1 LEKFYIMDL
10 SLTEEQQMIRQTAR
24 EFADKEL
31 LPTAAYF
38 DEQQKFPYEIW
49 KKLGQL
55 GFMGLLVPA
64 EYGGVGADTISYVLA
79 LEEIARGH
87 PAVSTFMSVN
97 NSLISYGIWRFGSEE
112 QKRKYLPPLATGEQ
126 LGGYALTEP
135 DSGSDA
141 VKMKTRAIKQGDT
154 YVLNGSKMFITS
166 GESGHVFLVFAV
178 TAKEQGSNGISCFI
192 VEKGFG
198 GLKVGKKLDK
208 LGMRASDTTELLF
221 EDCEVPAANLLGSE
235 GQGFKLAMQLLD
247 GGRIGIATQ
256 ALGIAQAA
264 FELAR
269 QYATER
275 QQFGQPIYDFQAIQF
290 MIADMGTRIEAS
302 RLLVHQA
309 AALRDAG
316 ADCGKQA
323 SMAKLFASETAMW
336 VTTKAVQIFGGYG
349 YIKEY
354 PVERYFRDAKVTEI
368 YEGTSEIQRLVI
380 SKHLLRSLKS

>member
-1 LEKFYIMDL
+1 MDL
-10 SLTEEQQMIRQTAR
+10 NLTEEQQMIRQTAR

-31 LPTAAYF
+31 LPTAAYY
-38 DEQQKFPYEIW
+38 DETQKFPTEIW
-49 KKLGQL
+49 KKLGQM
-55 GFMGLLVPA
+55 GFMGLFVPE

-79 LEEIARGH
+79 LEEIARGN

-97 NSLISYGIWRFGSEE
+97 NSLTCYGILRFGTEE
-112 QKRKYLPPLATGEQ
+112 QKRKYLPPLATGEM

-141 VKMKTRAIKQGDT
+141 VKMKTRAEKRGDK
-154 YVLNGSKMFITS
+154 YILNGSKMFITS
-166 GESGHVFLVFAV
+166 GESGHVYLVFAV
-178 TAKEQGSNGISCFI
+178 TDKEKGANGITCFI
-192 VEKGFG
+192 VEKGFP

-221 EDCEVPAANLLGSE
+221 EDCEVPEANRLGEE
-235 GQGFKLAMQLLD
+235 GYGFKLAMQLLD

-264 FELAR
+264 YEFALK
-269 QYATER
+269 YATER
-275 QQFGQPIYDFQAIQF
+275 QQFGQPIFDFQAIQF
-290 MIADMGTRIEAS
+290 MIADMAMRIEAS
-302 RLLVHQA
+302 RLLIHQA

-316 ADCGKQA
+316 ENCGKQA

-336 VTTKAVQIFGGYG
+336 VTTKAVQIYGGYG

-368 YEGTSEIQRLVI
+368 YEGTSEIQRMVI
-380 SKHLLRSLKS
+380 AKNLLRELKG